1 MPREKSVRRLPAAD
15 AASAID
21 ALPPLNGLDDGQPQS
36 PPAPVAHSHVFFW
49 ITQIMGRRDR
59 LLARE
64 FRPLGVRVPEWR
76 VVLAVQ
82 VRPGI
87 TMTEV
92 AEYATIDPTTL
103 SRSMEQM
110 IRAGWIERT
119 ADHQD
124 MRIMRLS
131 LSKKGR
137 ELFDKLW
144 PIADRVNRIACQD
157 LPEGAAQLM
166 CLGLGTI
173 HRGLAR
179 ATDLSEVDEE
189 AGALLVVE

>member
-1 MPREKSVRRLPAAD
+1 MPKEKPVRGVRAVD
-15 AASAID
+15 AASAIK
-21 ALPPLNGLDDGQPQS
+21 ALPPLDELDDSPPQS
-36 PPAPVAHSHVFFW
+36 PPAPVAHSHIFFW
-49 ITQIMGRRDR
+49 VTQIMGRRDR

-64 FRPLGVRVPEWR
+64 FRALGVRVPEWR
-76 VVLAVQ
+76 VVLAVH

-119 ADHQD
+119 ADDQD
-124 MRIMRLS
+124 MRILRLN
-131 LSKKGR
+131 LTNKGK

-144 PIADRVNRIACQD
+144 PIADRINRIACQD

-179 ATDLSEVDEE
+179 ANDLSEVGDEV
-189 AGALLVVE
+189 ATALAIE